1 MLQFS
6 KYSPYSSSLK
16 LKAYFK
22 FSYESFKPW
31 FTELKH
37 ESAMFQQF
45 TKTPLIY
52 LRIKTNLTRNK
63 LIIVE
68 RWVILV
74 ITSVGEK
81 QQVDESD

>member
-45 TKTPLIY
+45 TKNAF
-52 LRIKTNLTRNK
+52 NLPRYKN
-63 LIIVE
+63 
-68 RWVILV
+68 
-74 ITSVGEK
+74 
-81 QQVDESD
+81 